1 MLIVCSD
8 GIQHDTSSFSPQ
20 ALHRQPLPPRK
31 APSPS
36 PMRDPSPLPTPTPGP
51 RGHNSDGTRGKD
63 NGSVSGSSSGGSKK
77 LRSRTRI
84 SLEALAILQSFIG
97 DVGLYPDQ
105 EAIHTLSAQLDLP
118 KHTLVK
124 FFQNQRYHVKHHNST
139 TQMSNAGEGEAGEER
154 DSDGVEGT
162 EYHNGEL
169 IYESEGS
176 DVAESSEDGRGGSEE
191 TDRTEGRG
199 GGERGVGV
207 EGEEEKDNGKASG
220 PRPTSLPPYTSP
232 KGPNDSGELHR

>member
-1 MLIVCSD
+1 M
-8 GIQHDTSSFSPQ
+8 
-20 ALHRQPLPPRK
+20 
-31 APSPS
+31 
-36 PMRDPSPLPTPTPGP
+36 
-51 RGHNSDGTRGKD
+51 
-63 NGSVSGSSSGGSKK
+63 SGGSRK

-124 FFQNQRYHVKHHNST
+124 FFQNQRYHIKHHNST
-139 TQMSNAGEGEAGEER
+139 TQMSSAGAGEEGDGEGEER
-154 DSDGVEGT
+154 DGEGVEGT
-162 EYHNGEL
+162 EYRDGEL
-169 IYESEGS
+169 LSESEGS
-176 DVAESSEDGRGGSEE
+176 DVAESSEDGLGGSEE

-199 GGERGVGV
+199 GGERGVGGT

-220 PRPTSLPPYTSP
+220 PRPTSLPPYTCP
-232 KGPNDSGELHR
+232 KSPNDSGEHHR

>member
-63 NGSVSGSSSGGSKK
+63 NSSVSGSSSGGSKK

-162 EYHNGEL
+162 EYRNGEL
-169 IYESEGS
+169 ISESEGS
-176 DVAESSEDGRGGSEE
+176 DIAESSEDGRGGSEE

-207 EGEEEKDNGKASG
+207 EGEEEQDNGKASG

>member
-1 MLIVCSD
+1 MLTVCSD

-162 EYHNGEL
+162 EYRNGEL
-169 IYESEGS
+169 ISESEGS
-176 DVAESSEDGRGGSEE
+176 DIAESSEDGRGGSEE

-207 EGEEEKDNGKASG
+207 EGEEEQDNGKASG